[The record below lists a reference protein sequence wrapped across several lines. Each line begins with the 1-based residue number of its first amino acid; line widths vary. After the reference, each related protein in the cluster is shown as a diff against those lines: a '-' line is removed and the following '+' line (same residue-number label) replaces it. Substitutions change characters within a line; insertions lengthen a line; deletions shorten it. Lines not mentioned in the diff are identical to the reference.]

1 MEPLQSIDLQ
11 ILSDPANLPGVRE
24 QTRKTA
30 VDVGFDEDDAEWI
43 ALAIDEALA
52 NVIKHGYG
60 GRHDKTIE
68 IQLDPVEQQGSP
80 GLRVTIRDFGQP
92 VDPSQIRGR
101 ELDQVRPGG
110 LGVHIINT
118 VMDDVRYAPAEGG
131 GTRLVM
137 LKLKRHE

>member
-1 MEPLQSIDLQ
+1 VEPVQSIDLR
-11 ILSDPANLPGVRE
+11 ILSNPANLPGVRE
-24 QTRKTA
+24 RTRKTA

-43 ALAIDEALA
+43 ALAVDEALA

-60 GRHDKTIE
+60 GRHDQTIE
-68 IQLDPVEQQGSP
+68 IQFDPLEQRDRP
-80 GLRVTIRDFGQP
+80 GLRITIRDFGQP

-118 VMDDVRYAPAEGG
+118 VMDDVRYTPAEGG

-137 LKLKRHE
+137 LKLRRHG